1 MPKRGYRK
9 EESARTSPV
18 SFSLPGYI
26 LDALDA
32 EMEATGEQSR
42 SRLLVKIIDFWMEN
56 KPEPVTEPDYVEADL
71 ARFRAF
77 YDMTSPE
84 A

>member
-1 MPKRGYRK
+1 MT
-9 EESARTSPV
+9 TSPV
-18 SFSLPGYI
+18 TVSLPAHLI
-26 LDALDA
+26 DALDA
-32 EMEATGEQSR
+32 EMEANGERSR
-42 SRLLVKIIDFWMEN
+42 SRLLVKIIGFWMEN